1 MKVLETNK
9 NVTNETVL
17 YIDPVSNTEHQ
28 SLLDCTLLANLKQAG
43 IQYILKATLNNNQVC
58 FSFN

>member
-1 MKVLETNK
+1 MKVSETNK

-17 YIDPVSNTEHQ
+17 FIDPVSNTEHQ

-43 IQYILKATLNNNQVC
+43 IQYILKATLNNNQV
-58 FSFN
+58 